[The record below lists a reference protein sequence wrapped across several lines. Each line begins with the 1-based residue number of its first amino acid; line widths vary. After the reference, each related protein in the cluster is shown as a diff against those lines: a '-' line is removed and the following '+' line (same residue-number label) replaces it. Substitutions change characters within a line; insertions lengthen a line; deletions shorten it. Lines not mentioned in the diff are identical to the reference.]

1 MREGQIHNVLVPFL
15 KIQEQ
20 NMDKKLKI
28 NRERKRARGHLFR
41 SIGSWAI
48 RIGIVCFVA
57 FVLVL
62 FFGKRVSNVGDSMN
76 PELSNGDIVLVNTLV
91 YNAKN
96 PARGDVIVFKPQGD
110 KTVHSYMKRVIGLP
124 GETVEIKEGILYIN
138 GKELQEDYKTTA
150 IKEAGLAS
158 AKIKLKKQEYFV
170 LGDNR
175 LSSID
180 SRSLEVG
187 NVKKTEIE
195 GQAWFVASPMK
206 HFGFVK

>member
-1 MREGQIHNVLVPFL
+1 
-15 KIQEQ
+15 
-20 NMDKKLKI
+20 MDKKLKI

-41 SIGSWAI
+41 SIVSWAI

-158 AKIKLKKQEYFV
+158 EKIKLKKQEYFV

>member
-1 MREGQIHNVLVPFL
+1 
-15 KIQEQ
+15 
-20 NMDKKLKI
+20 MDKKLKI

-124 GETVEIKEGILYIN
+124 EETVEIKEGILYIN

-158 AKIKLKKQEYFV
+158 EKIKLKKQEYFV

>member
-1 MREGQIHNVLVPFL
+1 
-15 KIQEQ
+15 
-20 NMDKKLKI
+20 MDKKLKI

-41 SIGSWAI
+41 SIVSWAI
-48 RIGIVCFVA
+48 GIAIVCFVA

-124 GETVEIKEGILYIN
+124 EETVEIKEGILYIN

-158 AKIKLKKQEYFV
+158 EKIKLKKQEYFV

>member
-41 SIGSWAI
+41 SIVSWAI
-48 RIGIVCFVA
+48 RIAIVCFVA

-110 KTVHSYMKRVIGLP
+110 KTVHSYMKRVVGLP

-158 AKIKLKKQEYFV
+158 EKIKLKKQEYFV

-195 GQAWFVASPMK
+195 GRAWFVASPMK

>member
-1 MREGQIHNVLVPFL
+1 
-15 KIQEQ
+15 
-20 NMDKKLKI
+20 
-28 NRERKRARGHLFR
+28 
-41 SIGSWAI
+41 
-48 RIGIVCFVA
+48 
-57 FVLVL
+57 
-62 FFGKRVSNVGDSMN
+62 MN

-158 AKIKLKKQEYFV
+158 EKIKLKKQEYFV

>member
-1 MREGQIHNVLVPFL
+1 
-15 KIQEQ
+15 
-20 NMDKKLKI
+20 MDKKLKI

-158 AKIKLKKQEYFV
+158 EKIKLKKQEYFV

>member
-124 GETVEIKEGILYIN
+124 EETVEIKEGILYIN

-158 AKIKLKKQEYFV
+158 EKIKLKKQEYFV

>member
-1 MREGQIHNVLVPFL
+1 MDKNL
-15 KIQEQ
+15 KI
-20 NMDKKLKI
+20 KRK
-28 NRERKRARGHLFR
+28 RKRARGHLFR
-41 SIGSWAI
+41 NIGSWAV
-48 RIGIVCFVA
+48 RIAIVCFVA
-57 FVLVL
+57 FALVL

-76 PELSNGDIVLVNTLV
+76 PELENGDIVLVNTLI

-124 GETVEIKEGILYIN
+124 GDIVEIKEGILYIN

-150 IKEAGLAS
+150 IQEAGLAS
-158 AKIKLKKQEYFV
+158 EKIKLKKQEYFV

-195 GQAWFVASPMK
+195 GQAWFIASPMK

>member
-158 AKIKLKKQEYFV
+158 EKIKLKKQEYFV

>member
-1 MREGQIHNVLVPFL
+1 
-15 KIQEQ
+15 
-20 NMDKKLKI
+20 MDKKLKI
-28 NRERKRARGHLFR
+28 NRERKRGRGHLFR
-41 SIGSWAI
+41 SIGSWTV
-48 RIGIVCFVA
+48 RIAIVCFVA

-76 PELSNGDIVLVNTLV
+76 PELENGDIVLVNTLI

-96 PARGDVIVFKPQGD
+96 PARGDVIVFNPQGD

-150 IKEAGLAS
+150 IQEAGLAS
-158 AKIKLKKQEYFV
+158 EKIKLKKQEYFV

-195 GQAWFVASPMK
+195 GKAWFIASPMK